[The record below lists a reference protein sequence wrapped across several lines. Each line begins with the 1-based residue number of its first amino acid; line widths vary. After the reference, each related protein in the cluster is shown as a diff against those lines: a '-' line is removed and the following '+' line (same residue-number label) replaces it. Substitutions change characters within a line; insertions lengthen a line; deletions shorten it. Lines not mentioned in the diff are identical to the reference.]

1 MNLFLT
7 NTLFKTFL
15 KRDSAKVT
23 HHKGEAL
30 TFVVTAVSASEALR
44 ERERER
50 ESGSKSC
57 DREEGRVHH
66 QNTFSDV

>member
-1 MNLFLT
+1 M
-7 NTLFKTFL
+7 KTFL
-15 KRDSAKVT
+15 KRVSAKAT

-50 ESGSKSC
+50 ERERGSKSC
-57 DREEGRVHH
+57 DREEGRVHY
-66 QNTFSDV
+66 QDTFSDV